1 MGKEKPLQGIKQLDM
16 FAKKQ
21 TPPPHIIIHSK
32 WKIDL
37 NIHIK
42 ATKLEDNIGEYSY
55 DLGIRKIFLERT

>member
-1 MGKEKPLQGIKQLDM
+1 M

-21 TPPPHIIIHSK
+21 TPPPHTIIHSK
-32 WKIDL
+32 WKI
-37 NIHIK
+37 NVNTK